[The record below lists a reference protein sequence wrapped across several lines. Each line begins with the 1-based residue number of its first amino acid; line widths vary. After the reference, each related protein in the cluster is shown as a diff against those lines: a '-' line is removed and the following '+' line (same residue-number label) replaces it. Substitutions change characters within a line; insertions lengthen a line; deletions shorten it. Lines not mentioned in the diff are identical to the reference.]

1 MFEIKTSIKED
12 PLYPIANPRNLVLF
26 GASNRPDSMGT
37 NHLYSLLDHGFEGPI
52 YPVHPKENPVM
63 GLKAYRSVQDLPV
76 VPDLALIVLPTHAV
90 LEVLEECGK
99 AGIRHAIIVSGG
111 FREVGGE
118 GVTLEKRLIELASK
132 YGIRIL
138 GPNCIGVS
146 NPHHN
151 LNTTFFQFDG
161 LPGYVGLASQSGSF
175 VTQMFHH
182 LATFGM
188 GFSTAISVGNEAN
201 TDIIDAMAYLGACPR
216 TRVIALYVEAINRGR
231 AFLETARAIIPHK
244 PIVVFY
250 SGGSEPG
257 KRASF
262 SHTGAMAGSDQI
274 YDGVFRQSG
283 IIRANSITELF
294 DFCWVLGSQPRARGS
309 RVVIE
314 TQSGGPGAA
323 AADAC
328 GRFGLQ
334 LPSLSPETIEKL
346 TPIVPHTGSVSNP
359 VDMTFFKEVS
369 HYFYDLPKIL
379 LQDNEVDM
387 LVIYFL
393 LPTQVVEQ
401 TLSRT
406 GLPREKVLIESR
418 KLIDDQAESVARVA
432 ASSGKPL
439 VGYTFR
445 GFGENLIKGLVDRG
459 VPVFPDPQ
467 RAVRAL
473 KALVDHT
480 HARGRILSVG

>member
-1 MFEIKTSIKED
+1 M
-12 PLYPIANPRNLVLF
+12 
-26 GASNRPDSMGT
+26 
-37 NHLYSLLDHGFEGPI
+37 
-52 YPVHPKENPVM
+52 
-63 GLKAYRSVQDLPV
+63 
-76 VPDLALIVLPTHAV
+76 
-90 LEVLEECGK
+90 
-99 AGIRHAIIVSGG
+99 
-111 FREVGGE
+111 
-118 GVTLEKRLIELASK
+118 
-132 YGIRIL
+132 
-138 GPNCIGVS
+138 
-146 NPHHN
+146 
-151 LNTTFFQFDG
+151 
-161 LPGYVGLASQSGSF
+161 
-175 VTQMFHH
+175 
-182 LATFGM
+182 
-188 GFSTAISVGNEAN
+188 
-201 TDIIDAMAYLGACPR
+201 
-216 TRVIALYVEAINRGR
+216 EAINRGR

-250 SGGSEPG
+250 SGGSEEG

-379 LQDNEVDM
+379 LEDNEVDM

-473 KALVDHT
+473 KALVDYT

>member
-1 MFEIKTSIKED
+1 MFKIKNAIKDD
-12 PLYPIANPRNLVLF
+12 PLYPIINPRHLVLF

-37 NHLYSLLDHGFEGPI
+37 NHLYSLLEHGFEGPV
-52 YPVHPKENPVM
+52 YPVHPKEDQIM
-63 GLKAYRSVQDLPV
+63 GLKVYRSVQALPV

-90 LEVLEECGK
+90 IKVLEECGE

-111 FREVGGE
+111 FREVGGD
-118 GVTLEKRLIELASK
+118 GVTLEKRLVETAAK

-146 NPHHN
+146 NPHHK

-161 LPGYVGLASQSGSF
+161 MPGSIGLASQSGSF

-201 TDIIDAMAYLGACPR
+201 TDIIDAMAYLAACPR
-216 TRVIALYVEAINRGR
+216 TRVIALYVEGINRGR
-231 AFLETARAIIPHK
+231 TFLEAARAIVPHK
-244 PIVVFY
+244 PVVVFY
-250 SGGSEPG
+250 SGGSEEG
-257 KRASF
+257 RRASY

-283 IIRANSITELF
+283 VIRANSITELF
-294 DFCWVLGSQPRARGS
+294 DFCWVLGSQPRARGT

-334 LPSLSPETIEKL
+334 LPSLSSETVEKL
-346 TPIVPHTGSVSNP
+346 TSIVPHTGSVSNP
-359 VDMTFFKEVS
+359 VDMTFFRELS
-369 HYFYDLPKIL
+369 HYFHDLPKIL
-379 LQDNEVDM
+379 LEDKEVDM
-387 LVIYFL
+387 MVIYFL

-406 GLPREKVLIESR
+406 GLPREKIQVESHR
-418 KLIDDQAESVARVA
+418 LIDDQAESVARVA
-432 ASSGKPL
+432 ASAGKPL

-445 GFGENLIKGLVDRG
+445 GFGESLIKGLVDRG

-473 KALVDHT
+473 KALVDYT
-480 HARGRILSVG
+480 RAKDRILSLR